1 MQGTVTTIQP
11 DTERPYPVQDLGPMT
26 GSPEEVFEKALTLV
40 DVFKVL
46 CQKEELELRHDRCGY
61 TDCETFVAANF
72 ADPEALLTV
81 EHEISHIFFDS
92 DLKMGTEFR
101 KIVVDELLQ
110 QANLAANKKKSPEV
124 EAMIQALEQLVHNVW
139 NALEDHRVRSLW
151 EEIYPGGGYFLEVR
165 WKNVAEHCHKES
177 AVEDLLSYV
186 ARTAALEDDSDISA
200 PQMFQ
205 NCRPHIIK
213 AKQLVHKTDKKT
225 CLAITKQLILSI
237 ADEIL
242 DYVKKTNEPI
252 NKSPLNPN
260 QGYEENLEKHAVSLG
275 ATDPEKGLKGMSQP
289 KQDGLG
295 KVLQLSAA
303 CKKSSNSANGSFNA
317 MGDKDI
323 VDAPGAHKRKNRV
336 TGEATREIKR
346 IAKMAGLAAKGD
358 KKAQAEMERLVDKG
372 TREMKRKIREAKAAL
387 MGVDPDKDPEEGDK
401 VEYLSAAKCANVPV
415 VVVSNPPPLPKHTKG
430 ADRVRQELNRVRM
443 AQKTKLYEEGD
454 DLDVEAFLDA
464 KINGELQNA
473 KLFFDTTSEA
483 GLELLILADCS
494 GSMWPHGIAMVD
506 QAVAD
511 IKRAVKNLKV
521 KCHLWAF
528 SNSLYVFPK
537 IGSISGTGG
546 GGTDLVPSLD
556 AAVEWARGS
565 KAQRGIIMLTDGYP
579 TSCRGRNS
587 TGVPKQDMF
596 NVLKEAQKDG
606 IVLSILCI
614 DEKVQEYI
622 NCRTPD
628 CNGGLW
634 IPTEESYPCN
644 ICGATLTNSGQS
656 SAEYDSWFGKGNY
669 ALVKDKKAIAKQ
681 LPICAR
687 KLVLNHIKRNR

>member
-1 MQGTVTTIQP
+1 MQGTLTTIQ
-11 DTERPYPVQDLGPMT
+11 TNTNSPYPVQDLGPMT
-26 GSPEEVFEKALTLV
+26 GTPEEVYEKALTLV

-46 CQKEELELRHDRCGY
+46 CQKDELELRHDRCGY

-110 QANLAANKKKSPEV
+110 QANLATNKKKSPEV
-124 EAMIQALEQLVHNVW
+124 DAMVQALEQLVHNVW

-200 PQMFQ
+200 PPMFQ
-205 NCRPHIIK
+205 NCKKHIVK
-213 AKQLVHKTDKKT
+213 AKQDVYKTDKKT
-225 CLAITKQLILSI
+225 CLAITKQLILAI

-242 DYVKKTNEPI
+242 EYVKKTNDPI
-252 NKSPLNPN
+252 NKSPLNPE
-260 QGYEENLEKHAVSLG
+260 QTYEENLEKHAISLG
-275 ATDPEKGLKGMSQP
+275 ATDPEKGLKGMSQA

-295 KVLQLSAA
+295 KVLQLSSA
-303 CKKSSNSANGSFNA
+303 CKQSSSSAAEGYNA

-323 VDAPGAHKRKNRV
+323 VDAPDGHKRKNRV

-358 KKAQAEMERLVDKG
+358 EKAQEEMERLVDKG
-372 TREMKRKIREAKAAL
+372 TKEMKRKIKEARAAL
-387 MGVDPDKDPEEGDK
+387 MGIDPDKDPEEGDK
-401 VEYLSAAKCANVPV
+401 VEYLTAAKCANVPV
-415 VVVSNPPPLPKHTKG
+415 VVVSSPPPLPNHTSG
-430 ADRVRQELNRVRM
+430 ANAVRNELNRIRM

-464 KINGELQNA
+464 KINDELQDA
-473 KLFFDTTSEA
+473 KLFLDTTSEA
-483 GLELLILADCS
+483 GLELLLLADCS
-494 GSMWPHGIAMVD
+494 GSMYHEGIQMVD
-506 QAVAD
+506 QAMAD
-511 IKRAVKNLKV
+511 INYAVQNLKV
-521 KCHLWAF
+521 KCHLWSF

-537 IGSISGTGG
+537 LGSISGTGG
-546 GGTDLVPSLD
+546 GGTDLIPALD
-556 AAVEWARGS
+556 AAVEWARNS

-579 TSCRGRNS
+579 TSCRYRKS
-587 TGVPKQDMF
+587 TGVPQQDMF
-596 NVLKEAQKDG
+596 EVLKEAQKDG
-606 IVLSILCI
+606 ITLSILCI
-614 DEKVQEYI
+614 NENVQEYMACP
-622 NCRTPD
+622 NTSCSYGQWLRVGTSHS
-628 CNGGLW
+628 CN
-634 IPTEESYPCN
+634 
-644 ICGATLTNSGQS
+644 CGATITNTGQS
-656 SAEYDSWFGKGNY
+656 SAEYDKWFGKGNY
-669 ALVKDKKAIAKQ
+669 SIVKTRKDVAKQ
-681 LPICAR
+681 LPLCAR
-687 KLVLNHIKRNR
+687 KLVINHLKRNT